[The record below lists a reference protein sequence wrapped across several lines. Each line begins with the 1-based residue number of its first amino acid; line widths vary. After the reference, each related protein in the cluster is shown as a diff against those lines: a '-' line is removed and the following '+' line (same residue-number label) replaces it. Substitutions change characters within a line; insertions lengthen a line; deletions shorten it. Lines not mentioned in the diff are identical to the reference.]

1 MITIQVLQGK
11 NLQDITSKVQQP
23 LTLSFR
29 LDRELDSGNFTTF
42 VENNSTDKIIAPL
55 TKHQIIIADGTGNTL
70 QGDYIGTDQRAML
83 RNKADNGNLTALFRH
98 SVNITEATKL
108 LEGVLIDGL
117 GVTQPNTG
125 TQKNLLEVTQ
135 RLLRQTKKQQTAT
148 SVGIGTFGTGYF
160 SLIDDTNLTELL
172 ANTESPQFRWSPQ
185 TTLWECLC
193 DIGSVIDAIP
203 YLEYDALNE
212 LRNVGFLVLNDETAT
227 ITDLIDEY
235 TYSYGEE
242 VNEQQY
248 NSRLTAIVE
257 NIKEV

>member
-1 MITIQVLQGK
+1 MIDIQVRQGK
-11 NLQDITSKVQQP
+11 NLNSITAKVQQP
-23 LTLSFR
+23 LTLSIR

-55 TKHQIIIADGTGNTL
+55 TKTQIFVFDRDNPGNS
-70 QGDYIGTDQRAML
+70 QRYDFVGSAQRVMI
-83 RNKADNGNLTALFRH
+83 RNKAVDGTYPALFRH
-98 SVNITEATKL
+98 SVNVTEATKL

-125 TQKNLLEVTQ
+125 TQKNLYEVTQ
-135 RLLRQTKKQQTAT
+135 RLLRQTKK
-148 SVGIGTFGTGYF
+148 GYY
-160 SLIDDTNLTELL
+160 SLIYNTNLKNLL
-172 ANTESPQFRWSPQ
+172 ESTISPQFRWSPQ

-203 YLEYDALNE
+203 YLEFDSNKE
-212 LRNVGFLVLNDETAT
+212 PCKIGFLVLNDETAT